1 MNINIKYNV
10 GDKVWYFKEE
20 LIPVDSP
27 PKIKKGIVESIL
39 LLIDKDTSSLSYSL
53 EKSQRVFNECDLFTT
68 KDELLKSLK
77 NEKSG
82 LRQI

>member
-1 MNINIKYNV
+1 MKINIKYNV

-20 LIPVDSP
+20 LIPLDSS
-27 PKIKKGIVESIL
+27 PKIEKGIVESIL

-68 KDELLKSLK
+68 KEELLKSLK
-77 NEKSG
+77 K
-82 LRQI
+82 